1 MVPPPIVRGRIDRS
15 ASTAG
20 ILTRCVGGSDARGYG
35 RGRRPTAFRSMRA
48 LTESPISASS
58 AAACAAMPRM
68 SLPVENSAR
77 PGRGGVGGTP
87 AGWAGW
93 RRRSGRGADG
103 RRVVGAPRRAA
114 GVSRRAAGVSRR
126 AASVLRA
133 PRARSAAVA
142 PARFGAAGASLPA
155 AAPAFAVPGAE
166 EDADRFGREGD
177 ARLSLRRCGRLRGSA
192 PRTSEGRSSLNRSQ
206 SWRKPPLGAPGNALL
221 PKSEQDLKPPS
232 RLRVYV

>member
-1 MVPPPIVRGRIDRS
+1 VVPPPIARGRIDRS
-15 ASTAG
+15 AWTAG
-20 ILTRCVGGSDARGYG
+20 DLTRCADDLRRYYG
-35 RGRRPTAFRSMRA
+35 RGSLETAFRSTRA

-68 SLPVENSAR
+68 SLPVENSAT

-103 RRVVGAPRRAA
+103 RRVVGASRRAA
-114 GVSRRAAGVSRR
+114 GVSRRAAGV
-126 AASVLRA
+126 LRA

-142 PARFGAAGASLPA
+142 AARFGAAGASLPA
-155 AAPAFAVPGAE
+155 AAPPFAVRRAE
-166 EDADRFGREGD
+166 EDAERFGRAGE

-206 SWRKPPLGAPGNALL
+206 SWRKPPLGAPANASLA
-221 PKSEQDLKPPS
+221 KSEQDLKPPS
-232 RLRVYV
+232 RLRV